1 MANDGTVTRQAEP
14 VFSSVS
20 GTSAAS
26 TDGAE
31 LLRQRLALALDF
43 DDTVIASRWAARM
56 RPWFGVAK
64 VGLELFSAAGPPVVA
79 ELMEA
84 GFSVFVDMKLADIPT
99 TTHRAARVLGALGAS
114 YLTVHTFAGESTLK
128 AGVEGLAE
136 GADRAGLPAPVALGI
151 TVLTSEKE
159 APPELVRERVEAARD
174 AGCGGLVS
182 AASDLAVA
190 RAEAPGLLAVVPG
203 IRLAGTSMDDQSRS
217 ATPAEAMR
225 AGANMLVIGRAVTA
239 AALPEAAASTIV
251 EELSSAVGG

>member
-1 MANDGTVTRQAEP
+1 MGNDGAVVRQAE
-14 VFSSVS
+14 SVPS
-20 GTSAAS
+20 PGVDAGVL
-26 TDGAE
+26 DGVE

-79 ELMEA
+79 ELVEA

-99 TTHRAARVLGALGAS
+99 TTRRAARVLGALGAS
-114 YLTVHTFAGESTLK
+114 YLTIHTFAGPSTLM

-151 TVLTSEKE
+151 TILTSNAD
-159 APPELVRERVEAARD
+159 APADLVRARVAMARD
-174 AGCGGLVS
+174 AGCGGIVS
-182 AASDLAVA
+182 AASDLSEAKAV
-190 RAEAPGLLAVVPG
+190 APGLLAVVPG
-203 IRLAGTSMDDQSRS
+203 IRLAGTTSDDQSRS

-225 AGANMLVIGRAVTA
+225 AGADMLVIGRAVTA
-239 AALPEAAASTIV
+239 APVPEAAAASIV
-251 EELSSAVGG
+251 EELTASLAG